1 MLDDPARHRLTGSG
15 GAEGTDALAEAD
27 GRALRHLGARRV
39 RLRGGWTG
47 TGAERDLSGSDPRD
61 IAAAVLA
68 GEQAVQDAEAR
79 LRKAKDDLEGLKA
92 AQQAAQKALEALAP
106 VDPEAGKALQ
116 DRLEKSQEVNR
127 QVDMAEALEVNMTEK
142 RDALTKET
150 AESER
155 LTVTMEERTKIKT
168 AAIAAA
174 KMPIDGL
181 SLESGRVMF
190 NGIPLDQGSSA
201 EQLRVSTAIAMSSN
215 PELRVIRIKDG
226 SLLDPDGMAMV
237 KEMAKENDFQIWIER
252 VADNDPIA
260 VVIED
265 GSVASTIQAEA
276 A

>member
-1 MLDDPARHRLTGSG
+1 
-15 GAEGTDALAEAD
+15 
-27 GRALRHLGARRV
+27 
-39 RLRGGWTG
+39 
-47 TGAERDLSGSDPRD
+47 
-61 IAAAVLA
+61 
-68 GEQAVQDAEAR
+68 
-79 LRKAKDDLEGLKA
+79 
-92 AQQAAQKALEALAP
+92 
-106 VDPEAGKALQ
+106 
-116 DRLEKSQEVNR
+116 
-127 QVDMAEALEVNMTEK
+127 MAEALEVNMTEK